1 MAADFYWSGPDSMH
15 RFSAAA
21 LGVLLAS
28 APLCATAQ
36 TVTAPLGQAVRLP
49 LRGPA
54 ADVVVGDPKVADVT
68 VVSPTALFVL
78 GRGFGATNLIV
89 MDPLGRTLFN
99 GKIVVPASDP
109 SQVTIQR
116 GRASTALLCAPTC
129 NVPTAAA
136 PAAPIEAP
144 AAAAAA
150 PAPAEAQAAAT
161 VSALIRSGT

>member
-1 MAADFYWSGPDSMH
+1 MH
-15 RFSAAA
+15 RYFAAA
-21 LGVLLAS
+21 LGVLLVS
-28 APLCATAQ
+28 APLTAAAQ

-99 GKIVVPASDP
+99 GKIIVPASDP

-116 GRASTALLCAPTC
+116 GRDATALLCAPTC
-129 NVPTAAA
+129 NVPARGESSAPTETAAVSS
-136 PAAPIEAP
+136 P
-144 AAAAAA
+144 AA
-150 PAPAEAQAAAT
+150 PAPTEGSTAT